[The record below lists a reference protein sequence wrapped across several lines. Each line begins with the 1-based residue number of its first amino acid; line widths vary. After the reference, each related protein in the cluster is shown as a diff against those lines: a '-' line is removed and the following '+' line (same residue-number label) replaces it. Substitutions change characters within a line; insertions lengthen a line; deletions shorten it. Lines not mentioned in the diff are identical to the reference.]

1 MFLQN
6 FCNKLNLCAP
16 KHARTQSQ
24 KTLIAVILNITQTTV
39 ISKKM
44 DKRKYLL
51 FQGWAYALVVVVL
64 TVIFALQKTD
74 ESGVIFG
81 IAFLSFLA
89 YKSYSCFKELK
100 NTRDED
106 RDYAPSTDSTI
117 AEKISFYKRMLL
129 IGVPAFIITSIWTY
143 LDLKS
148 LESGTVDSVLLWEP
162 VSLLY
167 NLGGFWLAVLAT
179 PLLGVFIV
187 ILGLRK
193 IKELNNT
200 EQ

>member
-1 MFLQN
+1 
-6 FCNKLNLCAP
+6 
-16 KHARTQSQ
+16 
-24 KTLIAVILNITQTTV
+24 
-39 ISKKM
+39 M

-51 FQGWAYALVVVVL
+51 FQGWAYALAVVVL
-64 TVIFALQKTD
+64 TVIFAFQKTD
-74 ESGVIFG
+74 EFGIIFG

-100 NTRDED
+100 NAREED
-106 RDYAPSTDSTI
+106 RVYAPSTDSTI

-129 IGVPAFIITSIWTY
+129 IGVPAFIITSVWTY
-143 LDLKS
+143 IDLKS
-148 LESGTVDSVLLWEP
+148 LESGTVGSVLLWES

-167 NLGGFWLAVLAT
+167 SLGGFWLAVLAT
-179 PLLGVFIV
+179 PLLGVLIV

-193 IKELNNT
+193 IKELKDT